1 MSTTINSLWQAT
13 IINWKQIVAFIK
25 KYATDIY
32 AEIMVPMRSIPSDIA
47 VEIRVGNMTY
57 NDKRVDGFVNQSRDA
72 WEAWESGEMH
82 DQIEWWVFRLQDVL
96 SYALKHVDRNQQ
108 DKFFKAIHGIIDMQR
123 QYVWARSDKYKLNK
137 KTVASIDR
145 LKILSQGTEYQPLFA
160 MSNVKK
166 AWIGSTILLAA
177 ALWLSTISGPDQDQN
192 IDHSPDSSIH
202 IAKKW
207 DTWYSMHV
215 KYGVAVEELKKINN
229 TDSNII
235 GIGQQIKIPQQGQ

>member
-1 MSTTINSLWQAT
+1 MSTTINSSWQPT
-13 IINWKQIVAFIK
+13 INWKQIVAFIK

-47 VEIRVGNMTY
+47 VEIRFGNMTP
-57 NDKRVDGFVNQSRDA
+57 NDKRVDRFVKQSRGD
-72 WEAWESGEMH
+72 WESWESGEMH

-96 SYALKHVDRNQQ
+96 SYALKHVDHNQQ
-108 DKFFKAIHGIIDMQR
+108 DKFFEVIHDIIDMQL

-145 LKILSQGTEYQPLFA
+145 FKNLSQGTEYQPLFA

-166 AWIGSTILLAA
+166 AWIGATILLAA
-177 ALWLSTISGPDQDQN
+177 ALWLSTISGPDQAHN
-192 IDHSPDSSIH
+192 IDPVQSNSMIHTVEKWETLYGISRQYDIDFKELREFNNLSS
-202 IAKKW
+202 
-207 DTWYSMHV
+207 
-215 KYGVAVEELKKINN
+215 E
-229 TDSNII
+229 II